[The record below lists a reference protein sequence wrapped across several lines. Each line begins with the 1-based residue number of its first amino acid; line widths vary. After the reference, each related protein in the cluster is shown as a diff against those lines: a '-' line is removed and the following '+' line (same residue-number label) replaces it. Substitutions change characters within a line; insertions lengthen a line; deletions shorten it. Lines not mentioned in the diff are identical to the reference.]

1 MSIPRRVFLASPGLL
16 RASLPGAAAAHL
28 SASPAGATPASD
40 ASRLL
45 GVTVMPEYIQS
56 EGVDGIIANLKRI
69 GANAVA
75 TSPYVMEP
83 ADEKSGSREPPA
95 DAGAGSVR
103 LLDRPLWGK
112 SELFVRTAPSFV
124 PEPRLYAGLRYQPP
138 PPDALTRAQGSIIGT
153 FVKEAKAAGLK
164 VYLQFQAAIPP
175 GYRVQFGGATG
186 DDVPRLPD
194 GKIPPRRVDK
204 NGSLASVEIRRYTN
218 ALMRDL
224 LRVYPEVDGI
234 RPDWPEYPP
243 YLLDSAFLDFSP
255 PTRIAARQM
264 GYSWERMQRDAG
276 QAYRTLLGSLT
287 NADLEQCLAAD
298 GGRFALLTAMTER
311 PGIAE
316 WLRFKAQLVDQLLAE
331 FRQTLTAAGGLGK
344 ELVPNAFPPPFTAV
358 SGFEFARAAAHSA
371 SISVKLYTMH
381 WPMMLRFYGDA
392 LLAANPVLSAELLG
406 RTLAHLMDIDEN
418 PRRSVTDYR
427 YPLPEEPHP
436 VSEASLERKI
446 HQARRAA
453 GATPINALAHGYGP
467 PQDFSNRLRVAWK
480 ASGGRV
486 WVNRYAY
493 LTDEKLE
500 LIREGTRD

>member
-1 MSIPRRVFLASPGLL
+1 MSIPRRALLLSPGLL
-16 RASLPGAAAAHL
+16 GAAF
-28 SASPAGATPASD
+28 PVTGAMQAPAS
-40 ASRLL
+40 SQLL
-45 GVTVMPEYIQS
+45 GLTVMPEYIQS
-56 EGVDGIIANLKRI
+56 EGVDGILANLKRI

-83 ADEKSGSREPPA
+83 ADEKTGSREPPA

-112 SELFVRTAPSFV
+112 SELFVRTAPSFA
-124 PEPRLYAGLRYQPP
+124 PEPRLYTGLRYQPP
-138 PPDALTRAQGSIIGT
+138 PPDALTRTQGGIVGR

-194 GKIPPRRVDK
+194 GSIPPRRVDR
-204 NGSLASVEIRRYTN
+204 NGSLASHEIRRYTN
-218 ALMRDL
+218 ALIRDL
-224 LRVYPEVDGI
+224 LRVYPEIDGI

-255 PTRIAARQM
+255 PARDAARQM
-264 GYSWERMQRDAG
+264 GYSWDRMQRDAG
-276 QAYRTLLGSLT
+276 AAYRALLGSLT
-287 NADLEQCLAAD
+287 NADLEQCLAGD
-298 GGRFALLTAMTER
+298 GGRFALLAGVTER
-311 PGIAE
+311 PGLAE
-316 WLRFKAQLVDQLLAE
+316 WLRFKAQLVDQLLGE
-331 FRQTLTAAGGLGK
+331 FRRTLTEAAGVDK
-344 ELVPNAFPPPFTAV
+344 ELVPNAFPTPFTAV
-358 SGFEFARAAAHSA
+358 SGFHFASAAAHSA

-392 LLAANPVLSAELLG
+392 LLAANPGLSPELLG
-406 RTLAHLMDIDEN
+406 RTLARMMDIDEN
-418 PRRSVTDYR
+418 PNRSVTEYT
-427 YPLPEEPHP
+427 YPPPDLPHP
-436 VSEASLERKI
+436 VSGASLERKI
-446 HQARRAA
+446 QQARRAV
-453 GATPINALAHGYGP
+453 GPTPINALAHGYGP
-467 PQDFSNRLRVAWK
+467 KEDFANRLRVAWK

-500 LIREGTRD
+500 LIREVTRV